1 MNNKLV
7 LLLAI
12 LFLPPFPAAAQTAL
26 PVIGYLGSET
36 PDVFQ
41 TRVNSFKA
49 GLASGG
55 FEEGRNLRIEYRW
68 AESHNARLPSLAAEL
83 VARNVAVIAA
93 PGSLAA
99 ARAAKAA
106 TSFIP
111 IVFETGADPIAGGL
125 VASFNHPGGNVTVV
139 SSLNAAVVPKGLL
152 RQLVPSARVV
162 ALLANP
168 SNAPNAGPT
177 IQEATAAA
185 ESLGLRLQLF
195 QASREEEFAPAFEAM
210 AQAGMDMVVIAN
222 EPLFNRPAAFAALA
236 RRYRLP
242 TAHQSPEFA
251 RAGGLLSYGGDVS
264 ESHRLAGVY
273 VARVLKGDRPATL
286 PVQQVTNLVLS
297 INLPAARS
305 LGLTVPMH
313 LLAAAEEVI
322 E

>member
-106 TSFIP
+106 TSSIP

-125 VASFNHPGGNVTVV
+125 VASFNHPGGNVTGV
-139 SSLNAAVVPKGLL
+139 SSLNAAVVPKRIGLL
-152 RQLVPSARVV
+152 RQLVPSARMV

-195 QASREEEFAPAFEAM
+195 QASREEEFAPAFE
-210 AQAGMDMVVIAN
+210 
-222 EPLFNRPAAFAALA
+222 
-236 RRYRLP
+236 
-242 TAHQSPEFA
+242 
-251 RAGGLLSYGGDVS
+251 
-264 ESHRLAGVY
+264 
-273 VARVLKGDRPATL
+273 
-286 PVQQVTNLVLS
+286 
-297 INLPAARS
+297 
-305 LGLTVPMH
+305 
-313 LLAAAEEVI
+313 
-322 E
+322 